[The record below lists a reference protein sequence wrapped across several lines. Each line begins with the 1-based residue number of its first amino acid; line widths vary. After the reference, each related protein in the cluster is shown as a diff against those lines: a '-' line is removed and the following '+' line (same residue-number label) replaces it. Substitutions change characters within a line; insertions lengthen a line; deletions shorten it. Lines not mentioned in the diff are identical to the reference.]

1 LGVALA
7 HEKSANL
14 SVALTEL
21 DDAAT
26 AAVPGFD
33 HLSIF
38 FLQVGEVWQQD
49 SFVSFFQLVS
59 QSWNDFYTVIVHHN
73 VTPILFANE
82 EGVTLVLR
90 IGFENELGFLV
101 ESHTVGTNVL
111 VFELQ
116 FHELLLI
123 DGVANMEIRV
133 VKNV

>member
-1 LGVALA
+1 MGVALA
-7 HEKSANL
+7 HEKTANL
-14 SVALTEL
+14 SVTLSEL

-33 HLSIF
+33 HFSIF

-49 SFVSFFQLVS
+49 SFVSFFKLVS

-82 EGVTLVLR
+82 KGVTLVVS
-90 IGFENELGFLV
+90 FENEFGFLV
-101 ESHTVGTNVL
+101 ESHAVGTNVL

-123 DGVANMEIRV
+123 DGVANMEILV
-133 VKNV
+133 VKDV